1 MGKDFHKDLKILMD
15 KYVHDVY
22 AVTKSF
28 PRDEIYGVTSQFRR
42 SSLSVM
48 LNYIEGYARIGEKSY
63 LNFIKI
69 SYGSLKESRYLI
81 QFSLIENY
89 LSKEDFERMDKVAD
103 EIGGMLWG
111 IIKDEKR
118 N

>member
-15 KYVHDVY
+15 NYVHDVY
-22 AVTKSF
+22 KVTRNF
-28 PRDEIYGVTSQFRR
+28 PRDEIYGATSQFRR
-42 SSLSVM
+42 SSLSVV

-89 LSKEDFERMDKVAD
+89 LSKEDFERMDRIAD
-103 EIGGMLWG
+103 KTGGMLWG

-118 N
+118 K

>member
-1 MGKDFHKDLKILMD
+1 MGKDFHRDLKILMD
-15 KYVHDVY
+15 KYVHKVY
-22 AVTKSF
+22 AVTKGF
-28 PRDEIYGVTSQFRR
+28 PKDEIYGVTSQFRR
-42 SSLSVM
+42 SSLSVV

-69 SYGSLKESRYLI
+69 SYGSLKESKCLI
-81 QFSLIENY
+81 HFSLVENY
-89 LSKEDFERMDKVAD
+89 LRESDFQELDKIAD